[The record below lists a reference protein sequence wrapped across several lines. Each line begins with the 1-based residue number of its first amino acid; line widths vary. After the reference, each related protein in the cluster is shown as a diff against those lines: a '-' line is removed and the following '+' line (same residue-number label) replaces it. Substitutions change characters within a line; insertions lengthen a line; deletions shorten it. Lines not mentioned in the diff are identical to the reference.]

1 MCARVLQRSRERAVS
16 SHQKVATGFSFLAWV
31 TFTLQ
36 SSQGLSFYHGIA
48 QQEPLEIACI

>member
-1 MCARVLQRSRERAVS
+1 MCARVLRRSRERAVS